1 MESPSSEAS
10 PRSRAA
16 RSVATVTTL
25 DGLVGGHP
33 EALRDIYLSG
43 APCDPVGLGRVRGWL
58 LAFEPLARVHLLVRP
73 LVAGVARSLSPWE
86 GKDFE
91 TGGTA
96 GANVVLG
103 RRTLRFRCEAGASR
117 LDGLPTLLLSYDGLD
132 NAWPGERLAD
142 ELREVGP
149 GVLLGPL
156 LWSGSTGGPAS
167 PILWWGLS
175 RS

>member
-1 MESPSSEAS
+1 M
-10 PRSRAA
+10 
-16 RSVATVTTL
+16 ATVTSL

-43 APCDPVGLGRVRGWL
+43 APCDPVGLGCTRGRL

-91 TGGTA
+91 SGGTA
-96 GANVVLG
+96 GANLILG
-103 RRTLRFRCEAGASR
+103 RRTLRFRCEAGSSR
-117 LDGLPTLLLSYDGLD
+117 LDGLPTLLLSHDGLD
-132 NAWPGERLAD
+132 NAWPGDRLAD

-156 LWSGSTGGPAS
+156 LWRESRSHDVT

-175 RS
+175 KT